1 MLPPEALR
9 SIAELFSLG
18 NIATNGENFAAQRYY
33 SGCLYDENNR
43 LLEQIT
49 KLQKSTTC
57 LFRFNE
63 IPDVAKICIFICFPF
78 PMQDL
83 LVRENDSFYYGL

>member
-1 MLPPEALR
+1 MLLPEALR

-18 NIATNGENFAAQRYY
+18 NIATNGVNFTAQRYY

-49 KLQKSTTC
+49 KLQNQLHVFSGLMKFLMLLKFVYSFVF
-57 LFRFNE
+57 LF
-63 IPDVAKICIFICFPF
+63 PCKIC
-78 PMQDL
+78 
-83 LVRENDSFYYGL
+83 